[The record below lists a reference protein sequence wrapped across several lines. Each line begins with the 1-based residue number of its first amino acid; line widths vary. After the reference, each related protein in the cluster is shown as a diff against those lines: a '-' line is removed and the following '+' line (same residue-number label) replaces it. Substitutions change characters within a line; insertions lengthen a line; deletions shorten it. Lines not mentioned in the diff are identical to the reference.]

1 MAKLVFFIGPAGA
14 GKTTLAKSLAASSS
28 AVFLDMD
35 TLLQPAASAVM
46 LAAGLDPEDRDSPE
60 YKRLC
65 RDLGYR
71 ITMDAALENLQL
83 GSEVY
88 VIGPFTKELSDRY
101 WLERELEKAGL
112 EDELKNCRAVYVYLE
127 NEQLY
132 RTRIEQRGLP
142 LDRWKL
148 ENWNLYRQT
157 LIPKKVEWNL
167 PESHILHLD
176 NAGPL
181 TQEKLE
187 RLKAFIR

>member
-14 GKTTLAKSLAASSS
+14 GKTTLAKSLAASSG
-28 AVFLDMD
+28 AVLLDMD
-35 TLLQPAASAVM
+35 TLLQPAARAVM
-46 LAAGLDPEDRDSPE
+46 LAAGLDPEDRDSPD

-88 VIGPFTKELSDRY
+88 VIGPFTRELSERY
-101 WLERELEKAGL
+101 WLEQELKAAGL
-112 EDELKNCRAVYVYLE
+112 EAQLINCRAVYVYLE
-127 NEQLY
+127 DEQLY
-132 RTRIEQRGLP
+132 RSRIEHRGLA

-148 ENWNLYRQT
+148 DNWDQYCQT
-157 LIPKKVEWNL
+157 LSPRKVSWNL
-167 PESHILHLD
+167 PDAHILQLD

-181 TQEKLE
+181 TEEKLD
-187 RLKAFIR
+187 RLRAFIR